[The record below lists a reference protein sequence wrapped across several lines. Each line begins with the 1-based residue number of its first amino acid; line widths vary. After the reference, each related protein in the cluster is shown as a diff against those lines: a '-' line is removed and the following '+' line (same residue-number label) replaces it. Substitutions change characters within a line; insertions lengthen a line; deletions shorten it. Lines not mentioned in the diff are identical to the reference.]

1 MKKHMLSL
9 LIVLCGV
16 IAVVLLFAQNHIS
29 GKRIAG
35 IIEEGDIERI
45 LVEKW
50 QVVDSKLVLTDSN
63 EYAYNGNELVHD
75 ISQLELKN
83 IHTKP
88 VYNMQESNERCII
101 QFLKDGNVC
110 GTIEIHGD
118 GFFMFDWNYRDKES
132 VHYRCMI
139 ENGSEFL
146 EKWL

>member
-1 MKKHMLSL
+1 MKKRVLSV

-16 IAVVLLFAQNHIS
+16 IAVVLFFTKNHIS
-29 GKRIAG
+29 GERIAG

-50 QVVDSKLVLTDSN
+50 QVVDSELVLTDSN
-63 EYAYNGNELVHD
+63 EYAYNGNDLVRD
-75 ISQLELKN
+75 ISRLKLKN

-88 VYNMQESNERCII
+88 VYNTQESNERLII
-101 QFLKDGNVC
+101 QFQKDGNIC

-118 GFFMFDWNYRDKES
+118 GFFVFDWNYRDKES

-139 ENGSEFL
+139 ENRVGFL

>member
-1 MKKHMLSL
+1 MWCH
-9 LIVLCGV
+9 CC
-16 IAVVLLFAQNHIS
+16 HIIFHPKS
-29 GKRIAG
+29 YIGRTYCRH
-35 IIEEGDIERI
+35 IIEEGDIDRI
-45 LVEKW
+45 SVEKW

-75 ISQLELKN
+75 ISQLKLKN

>member
-1 MKKHMLSL
+1 MIKRMLSV
-9 LIVLCGV
+9 LIVLCGAIV
-16 IAVVLLFAQNHIS
+16 VVLLFAQNHIS
-29 GKRIAG
+29 GKRIAD
-35 IIEEGDIERI
+35 IIEEGDIDRI

-50 QVVDSKLVLTDSN
+50 QVVDSELVLTDSN

-75 ISQLELKN
+75 ISQLKLKN

-88 VYNMQESNERCII
+88 VYNTQKSKERLII
-101 QFLKDGNVC
+101 QFQKEGNIC

-132 VHYRCMI
+132 VHYRCMM
-139 ENGSEFL
+139 ENGVGFL

>member
-50 QVVDSKLVLTDSN
+50 QVVDSELVLTDSN

-75 ISQLELKN
+75 ISQFKLKISIQSRYTICKRVMN
-83 IHTKP
+83 
-88 VYNMQESNERCII
+88 VVLSN
-101 QFLKDGNVC
+101 
-110 GTIEIHGD
+110 
-118 GFFMFDWNYRDKES
+118 S
-132 VHYRCMI
+132 
-139 ENGSEFL
+139 
-146 EKWL
+146 

>member
-9 LIVLCGV
+9 LIVLCGAIV
-16 IAVVLLFAQNHIS
+16 VVLLFAQNHIS
-29 GKRIAG
+29 GKRIAD
-35 IIEEGDIERI
+35 IIEEGDIDRI
-45 LVEKW
+45 SVEKW

-63 EYAYNGNELVHD
+63 EYAYNGNEFVHD
-75 ISQLELKN
+75 ISQLKLKN
-83 IHTKP
+83 ILQSRYTIW
-88 VYNMQESNERCII
+88 QESNERCII

>member
-1 MKKHMLSL
+1 MGS
-9 LIVLCGV
+9 
-16 IAVVLLFAQNHIS
+16 
-29 GKRIAG
+29 
-35 IIEEGDIERI
+35 E
-45 LVEKW
+45 
-50 QVVDSKLVLTDSN
+50 LVLIDSN

-75 ISQLELKN
+75 ISQLKLKN

-88 VYNMQESNERCII
+88 VYNMQESNERCVI

>member
-1 MKKHMLSL
+1 MAGRRKLGSASL
-9 LIVLCGV
+9 KTGRLIWPCLAGERGPDGR
-16 IAVVLLFAQNHIS
+16 
-29 GKRIAG
+29 GKWPYA
-35 IIEEGDIERI
+35 
-45 LVEKW
+45 VEKW
-50 QVVDSKLVLTDSN
+50 QVVDSELVLTDSN

-75 ISQLELKN
+75 ISQLKLKN